1 MPANGGAHSYAVSQR
16 QSNSGDALLRIAE
29 TNMDFV
35 PDDLQYGFVLGI
47 RYAELPIP
55 RLRYWEDS
63 TIRYLLNAIFSI
75 CQVLL

>member
-1 MPANGGAHSYAVSQR
+1 MVSVMR
-16 QSNSGDALLRIAE
+16 GLPPMVRTAE

-35 PDDLQYGFVLGI
+35 RVDLQYGFVLGI

-63 TIRYLLNAIFSI
+63 TIRYLLNATFSI